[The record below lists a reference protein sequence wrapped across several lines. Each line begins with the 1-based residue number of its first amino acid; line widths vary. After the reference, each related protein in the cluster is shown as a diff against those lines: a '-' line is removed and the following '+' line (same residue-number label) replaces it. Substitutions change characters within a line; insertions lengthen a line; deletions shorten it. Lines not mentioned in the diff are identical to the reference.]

1 MYRGLW
7 LAGTGTVGRTSG
19 WDAATREEPA
29 EGLYFIA
36 ALGDHGRGPAG
47 LQHPRVTLRCRPSLS
62 VLLPF
67 LQLRNIPEDSTL
79 SKHQPLLRDIAPSQR
94 GTHVTAR
101 DRAQDRAL
109 GVKQTQCPLSPPIL
123 PRDIG
128 TIIPTGLAQSP
139 PTVAEQKARL
149 THLWKPTRPPNRSQR
164 HKADPGR
171 PTQKLDVGVIGNCP
185 PHILPAVNAPHHP
198 PLMKPSFPYPSL
210 VQVLL
215 TVIASCLLYA
225 HMCTLEM

>member
-1 MYRGLW
+1 M
-7 LAGTGTVGRTSG
+7 GRTSG

-139 PTVAEQKARL
+139 PT
-149 THLWKPTRPPNRSQR
+149 
-164 HKADPGR
+164 
-171 PTQKLDVGVIGNCP
+171 
-185 PHILPAVNAPHHP
+185 
-198 PLMKPSFPYPSL
+198 
-210 VQVLL
+210 
-215 TVIASCLLYA
+215 LLYWQRFPA
-225 HMCTLEM
+225 SRLPLSHLGSPYWEISQISHSVMSDSL

>member
-1 MYRGLW
+1 M
-7 LAGTGTVGRTSG
+7 GRTSG

-47 LQHPRVTLRCRPSLS
+47 LQHPRVTLRHRRSLS
-62 VLLPF
+62 VLLSF

-79 SKHQPLLRDIAPSQR
+79 SEHQPLLRDIAPSQR
-94 GTHVTAR
+94 GTCVTAR
-101 DRAQDRAL
+101 DRTQDQAL
-109 GVKQTQCPLSPPIL
+109 GVKPTQCPLSPPIL

-149 THLWKPTRPPNRSQR
+149 THLWKPTRPPNRSQHHMVAIDSGPFIPAIHLTQPFENTSWCKR
-164 HKADPGR
+164 QATGESLGAKR
-171 PTQKLDVGVIGNCP
+171 PLLS
-185 PHILPAVNAPHHP
+185 LPRICLYHGLPLHLGQPASFVSLLFHP
-198 PLMKPSFPYPSL
+198 
-210 VQVLL
+210 Q
-215 TVIASCLLYA
+215 I
-225 HMCTLEM
+225 